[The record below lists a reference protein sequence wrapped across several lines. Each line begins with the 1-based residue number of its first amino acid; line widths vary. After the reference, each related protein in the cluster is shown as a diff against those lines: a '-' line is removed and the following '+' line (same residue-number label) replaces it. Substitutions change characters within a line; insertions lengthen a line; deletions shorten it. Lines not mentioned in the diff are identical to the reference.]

1 MGTIVLQAMAL
12 TSPFQRE
19 YSTSCSNDSGLQSC
33 KSRNNQD
40 EIFKFKSHYKELTKV
55 DDNLSNSQ
63 QFKSVNI
70 KFSNIPAKE
79 LGPAPFISP
88 RTNDFDDISEK
99 TENQISGSNTFSDY
113 NTLDSEREESEIDQG
128 KEKRFKNI
136 KKVKTA
142 PYSKLQIAVNQSS
155 EGLDD
160 SPKFLDLTDNDE
172 TPIEILE
179 SSNEM
184 MRDGDQINPF
194 RQARLDAV
202 RPETSRSLEND
213 HIDYLYTGEVAQ
225 EVDTKIPYI
234 DKIWTKGETF
244 SKVTETVDEPM
255 LESSDLKLG
264 LTKFRKI
271 KKKIPI
277 ETVVWEKKLVPSTR
291 KVYKKV
297 LVSFLRK
304 VEVRTLELKTEKVVV
319 PYKFSS
325 QDGQMEM
332 RAVADFEESSQHY
345 LIGDTFAVNYGL
357 GYSKEIRKQKR
368 SLIQDS

>member
-244 SKVTETVDEPM
+244 SKV
-255 LESSDLKLG
+255 
-264 LTKFRKI
+264 RKI

-297 LVSFLRK
+297 LVPFLRK